1 MHNLK
6 KYIVV
11 LCLILF
17 VVLSILLIGINNL
30 RETIKKQQPN
40 ENETEKTHTESTFT
54 DIKDYKTYY
63 TVKEIINNYIMS
75 IKEINGDQYIENGK
89 MNMTAEQIREALQE
103 EGIQSIKGVLD
114 KQYIEDISINED
126 EIKLA
131 QNKYKQNGT
140 YDKEILYNLNIE
152 KMLVYNMNKNIN
164 IILVNANL
172 NNEELKL
179 LIKLDSSNKTYS
191 IFLEDYIEKYKYS
204 ENINKENIKINKD
217 VLVANEYNKYMEVD
231 ASETYIISQYFS
243 EYRMKMINDSQKAYE
258 LLDTEYKQEKFG
270 SYENFINYVKNNM
283 KNISY
288 ASIEKY
294 QINKYSDIKEYICID
309 QNGKYYIFLEKG
321 VGDYKVVLDTY
332 TIDLPEFLQKYNSN
346 NSEIKTGLNI
356 QKIFDAIN
364 DGGYNYAYK
373 KLDTTF
379 KQNNFPTEEAF
390 KNYAQQYFLSNKI
403 KHDKCEKSGELCI
416 YEISITQQNNNI
428 LKKTFVV
435 KLLEGTDFVF
445 SFDI

>member
-17 VVLSILLIGINNL
+17 VVLAILLIGINNL

-40 ENETEKTHTESTFT
+40 ETEKTLTESTFT

-103 EGIQSIKGVLD
+103 EGIQYIKGVLD
-114 KQYIEDISINED
+114 KQYIEDISINE
-126 EIKLA
+126 EKLKLA

-152 KMLVYNMNKNIN
+152 KMSVYNMDKNIN

-172 NNEELKL
+172 NNEELKM

-231 ASETYIISQYFS
+231 ASEAYIMSQYFS

-332 TIDLPEFLQKYNSN
+332 TIDLPEFAQKYNSN
-346 NSEIKTGLNI
+346 NSEIKAGLNI
-356 QKIFDAIN
+356 QKMFDAIN
-364 DGGYNYAYK
+364 DGDYNYVYK

-379 KQNNFPTEEAF
+379 KQNNFPTEGAF
-390 KNYAQQYFLSNKI
+390 KNYAQQYLLSNKLT
-403 KHDKCEKSGELCI
+403 HEKCEKSGALCI
-416 YEISITQQNNNI
+416 YDILITQPNNNI

-445 SFDI
+445 SFDM

>member
-103 EGIQSIKGVLD
+103 EGIKSIKGVLD

-140 YDKEILYNLNIE
+140 YDKEILYN
-152 KMLVYNMNKNIN
+152 
-164 IILVNANL
+164 
-172 NNEELKL
+172 
-179 LIKLDSSNKTYS
+179 
-191 IFLEDYIEKYKYS
+191 
-204 ENINKENIKINKD
+204 
-217 VLVANEYNKYMEVD
+217 
-231 ASETYIISQYFS
+231 
-243 EYRMKMINDSQKAYE
+243 
-258 LLDTEYKQEKFG
+258 
-270 SYENFINYVKNNM
+270 
-283 KNISY
+283 
-288 ASIEKY
+288 
-294 QINKYSDIKEYICID
+294 
-309 QNGKYYIFLEKG
+309 
-321 VGDYKVVLDTY
+321 
-332 TIDLPEFLQKYNSN
+332 
-346 NSEIKTGLNI
+346 
-356 QKIFDAIN
+356 
-364 DGGYNYAYK
+364 
-373 KLDTTF
+373 
-379 KQNNFPTEEAF
+379 
-390 KNYAQQYFLSNKI
+390 
-403 KHDKCEKSGELCI
+403 
-416 YEISITQQNNNI
+416 
-428 LKKTFVV
+428 
-435 KLLEGTDFVF
+435 
-445 SFDI
+445 